1 MLAALSVLL
10 SLGAQPEDVRELTL
24 TLGGNRRALT
34 LLAPRDDLA
43 RFPAGTVWPSG
54 TALARALAGG
64 VGWYAGAERYGA
76 IARGAQVLELGC
88 GLGAAGVAAAVAGA
102 SSVTFSDGD
111 AAACALAARSCA
123 LDRERRRKRAESA
136 ADGAILTRRLAFE
149 DASTWPPL
157 GDRGG
162 APFDVVLGADVLYL
176 PEAVDPLARLL
187 EHLLPRAGADGG
199 AAARRPRPRALI
211 ADPRHG
217 RKGEGRAKLRAA
229 VEREG
234 LFVASSSLD
243 SDVELLEV
251 SREDPAASSE

>member
-199 AAARRPRPRALI
+199 AAARRPRARALI

-217 RKGEGRAKLRAA
+217 REGQAERRAQLRAA
-229 VEREG
+229 VERAG
-234 LFVASSSLD
+234 LAVTSCELD
-243 SDVELLEV
+243 SDDAEVELLEI
-251 SREDPAASSE
+251 SRA

>member
-111 AAACALAARSCA
+111 AAACALSARF
-123 LDRERRRKRAESA
+123 RRRSRSSARRARP
-136 ADGAILTRRLAFE
+136 T
-149 DASTWPPL
+149 
-157 GDRGG
+157 
-162 APFDVVLGADVLYL
+162 APF
-176 PEAVDPLARLL
+176 
-187 EHLLPRAGADGG
+187 
-199 AAARRPRPRALI
+199 
-211 ADPRHG
+211 
-217 RKGEGRAKLRAA
+217 
-229 VEREG
+229 
-234 LFVASSSLD
+234 
-243 SDVELLEV
+243 
-251 SREDPAASSE
+251 

>member
-1 MLAALSVLL
+1 MLLALPVLL
-10 SLGAQPEDVRELTL
+10 SLGAREDVRELTL
-24 TLGGNRRALT
+24 TLGGHRRALT

-43 RFPAGTVWPSG
+43 RFPAGALWPSG

-64 VGWYAGAERYGA
+64 VGWYAGAEQYGA
-76 IARGAQVLELGC
+76 VAQGAAVLELGC

-123 LDRERRRKRAESA
+123 LDGARRGGDGGVA
-136 ADGAILTRRLAFE
+136 AV
-149 DASTWPPL
+149 DALRIDWADEATWPPA
-157 GDRGG
+157 GQ
-162 APFDVVLGADVLYL
+162 FDLVLGADLLYH
-176 PEAVDPLARLL
+176 PDAATPLAKLL
-187 EHLLPRAGADGG
+187 GYLLPPPPTGRDAAGG
-199 AAARRPRPRALI
+199 ARALI

-229 VEREG
+229 VALEG
-234 LFVASSSLD
+234 LFVSSSSLD

-251 SREDPAASSE
+251 SREETAACSE

>member
-1 MLAALSVLL
+1 M
-10 SLGAQPEDVRELTL
+10 
-24 TLGGNRRALT
+24 
-34 LLAPRDDLA
+34 
-43 RFPAGTVWPSG
+43 
-54 TALARALAGG
+54 
-64 VGWYAGAERYGA
+64 
-76 IARGAQVLELGC
+76 
-88 GLGAAGVAAAVAGA
+88 
-102 SSVTFSDGD
+102 TFSDGD

-217 RKGEGRAKLRAA
+217 REGQAERRAQLRAA
-229 VEREG
+229 VERAG
-234 LFVASSSLD
+234 LAVTSCELD
-243 SDVELLEV
+243 SDDAEVELLEI
-251 SREDPAASSE
+251 SRA